1 VIASAIRCGSLAAI
15 TLLAGACADAPL
27 LQYSLRVPAVTLH
40 PISQAP
46 VVDGRAPFRELLC
59 RLVADRA
66 RWSADERPCEQ
77 ILHRLSDEPAAV
89 VPGAVPSSRIS
100 RPLPVPTVVFVPGLF
115 GECVEGI
122 VTPFSDAY
130 PRLRSLGYR
139 VHVAHV
145 DGRSGSAH
153 NARMLNDALA
163 EIGADEFV
171 VVAYSKGVPDTLEM
185 LAAFSETAAKVRAVV
200 SIAGIVSGT
209 PLADRLAPGYS
220 TLARSLPFPTCPPGD
235 GDGVRSVARE
245 TRLDWLAGHRLPES
259 VRYYSLVAFTSADRI
274 SNALAPFHALLSRV
288 DPRND
293 GQVIHSDAV
302 VPGSV
307 LLGYVDGDHWAVA
320 LPFREAGAAW
330 REIANHNDFPREVVI
345 ESVLQF
351 VEDRL

>member
-27 LQYSLRVPAVTLH
+27 LQYSLRTPAVTLH

-59 RLVADRA
+59 RLVAERA
-66 RWSADERPCEQ
+66 RRSAGERPCEQ
-77 ILHRLSDEPAAV
+77 ILHRLSDEPTAV
-89 VPGAVPSSRIS
+89 APGEVPSPRSSRTQ
-100 RPLPVPTVVFVPGLF
+100 PVPTVVFVPGLF
-115 GECVEGI
+115 GECVES
-122 VTPFSDAY
+122 VATPFSDAY
-130 PRLRSLGYR
+130 ARLRALGYR
-139 VHVAHV
+139 VHAAHL

-163 EIGADEFV
+163 DIGADEFV

-185 LAAFSETAAKVRAVV
+185 LAAFPETAAKVRAVV

-209 PLADRLAPGYS
+209 PIADRLASGYS
-220 TLARSLPFPTCPPGD
+220 TLDRNVSFPACPQGD
-235 GDGVRSVARE
+235 GDAVRSLTRE
-245 TRLDWLAGHRLPES
+245 TRLGWLAGNRLPAS
-259 VRYYSLVAFTSADRI
+259 VRIYSLAAFTSTEGI
-274 SNALAPFHALLSRV
+274 SSAILPFHALLSNV

-293 GQVIHSDAV
+293 GFVIYSDAV

-307 LLGYVDGDHWAVA
+307 LLGYVNADHWAIA
-320 LPFREAGAAW
+320 LPLRDADAVW
-330 REIANHNDFPREVVI
+330 RTMASHNDFPREVVI